1 MNTSYQLL
9 LSGIPLTSTRG
20 ALGWSSV
27 TLVRT
32 AKQVVLVDTG
42 SYGDRALLLSHMKE
56 AKVAPDDVDIV
67 FLTHFHFDHILNFD
81 LFKNAQFY
89 LSEQEISYVT
99 EGGYKTACDPYVPAV
114 IYQLLEPQIKSF
126 SGEVELLPGLR
137 TIPLPGHTPGMTGL
151 LLEEEQVLIA
161 GDGIKNGHE
170 FFSQKIPPVFASPK
184 DALLS
189 YGRAKDIAKVIIPG
203 HDNPFRIPIR
213 DKIEYLEYF
222 SLNMSFAGTP
232 GADPQIIRL
241 P

>member
-9 LSGIPLTSTRG
+9 LAGIPLTSTRG

-32 AKQVVLVDTG
+32 SNQVVLIDTG
-42 SYGDRALLLSHMKE
+42 SYGDRALLLSRMSE
-56 AKVAPDDVDIV
+56 AKIAPEDVDVV

-99 EGGYKTACDPYVPAV
+99 EGRYKAACDPYVPAV

-126 SGEVELLPGLR
+126 SGEVELLPRLR

-161 GDGIKNGHE
+161 GDGIKTGHE
-170 FFSQKIPPVFASPK
+170 FFSQKIPPVFANPE

-189 YGRAKDIAKVIIPG
+189 YGRAEEVAKVIIPG
-203 HDNPFRIPIR
+203 HDNPFQIPIG
-213 DKIEYLEYF
+213 DEIKYLEHF
-222 SLNMSFAGTP
+222 SLNMTFAGTP
-232 GADPQIIRL
+232 GADPQMIHL